1 MEFNVDREILLDGIQ
16 KTLSIVERKTTMPI
30 LNNVLLRTDDRGLD
44 IVATNREIGL
54 IARYDAQVVTKGEI
68 TLSARKLFEMIR
80 EIQEKVVHFKMN
92 DANWVNVS
100 CGKVSYRIPGISADE
115 YPKVEEGEG
124 LMFMNMKSSVLGDM
138 ISKSAFAM
146 STDEIRTNLN
156 GIFFEVVEE
165 EDGKRKF
172 RMVATDGSRMSL
184 VDKDTGGQEL
194 LSFGKGIIIPRR
206 GVSEVRRLLDEGDED
221 VAVGVDRGML
231 IMKKKNT
238 VLKVGL
244 IDAEFPDY
252 RRVIDSIE
260 KGTAVTLNRDEFL
273 HALRRMAVMAND
285 KYNGVRIKVTN
296 GKIYLDSTNP
306 DVGEANEELDVLGP
320 ETELDVVYNVRYL
333 VDAVDVVDDENVVFE
348 IREGIKP
355 GTVRPAQGGNYLS
368 IIMPLCV

>member
-1 MEFNVDREILLDGIQ
+1 M
-16 KTLSIVERKTTMPI
+16 
-30 LNNVLLRTDDRGLD
+30 
-44 IVATNREIGL
+44 
-54 IARYDAQVVTKGEI
+54 
-68 TLSARKLFEMIR
+68 
-80 EIQEKVVHFKMN
+80 
-92 DANWVNVS
+92 
-100 CGKVSYRIPGISADE
+100 
-115 YPKVEEGEG
+115 
-124 LMFMNMKSSVLGDM
+124 
-138 ISKSAFAM
+138 
-146 STDEIRTNLN
+146 
-156 GIFFEVVEE
+156 
-165 EDGKRKF
+165 
-172 RMVATDGSRMSL
+172 
-184 VDKDTGGQEL
+184 
-194 LSFGKGIIIPRR
+194 
-206 GVSEVRRLLDEGDED
+206 

-355 GTVRPAQGGNYLS
+355 GTVSPAQGGNYLS

>member
-16 KTLSIVERKTTMPI
+16 KTLSIVDRKTTMPI
-30 LNNVLLRTDDRGLD
+30 LNNVLLRADDRGLD

-54 IARYDAQVVTKGEI
+54 IARYDAQVVTKGGI

-165 EDGKRKF
+165 EDGKKKF

-355 GTVRPAQGGNYLS
+355 GTVSPAQGGNYLS